1 MRDSNGATLPINRI
15 VLYARN
21 VEKTIR
27 FYERHF
33 GFQASRKAG
42 DRIIELISRDG
53 GVNLMIHQ
61 AAKGQAG
68 GQSLMKLVFDV
79 ADVEAFCSKCAQD
92 GLKFGTLHQ
101 ADGYVYANARDPCKN
116 AISVSSRVFRRTE

>member
-1 MRDSNGATLPINRI
+1 LPRTYAARSGRRRQGDQRGNDGDQPSSGNPQRMRDSNGATLPINRI

-79 ADVEAFCSKCAQD
+79 ADVKT
-92 GLKFGTLHQ
+92 G
-101 ADGYVYANARDPCKN
+101 
-116 AISVSSRVFRRTE
+116 